1 MKSANPS
8 SHWAKAGIFAAVA
21 ASLCCIAP
29 VLTLLAGIGGLAS
42 AFSWLEPARPFLI
55 GVSVVALGL
64 AWYQQLK
71 PKPAATDCGCEP
83 AKPAFGQSKS
93 FLGIVTVFAVLMLA
107 FPFYAQVFYPSAETR
122 TEILPA
128 ASVQTLTLDIEGMT
142 CAGCEGH
149 VKTAVGKL
157 PGILETRVS
166 YEQGRAV
173 VRFDE
178 TQTSAAAISAAVD
191 ETGYRVTQSQTGQN

>member
-8 SHWAKAGIFAAVA
+8 SHWAKAGVFAAVA

-42 AFSWLEPARPFLI
+42 AFSWLEPARPFLV

-71 PKPAATDCGCEP
+71 PKQAETDCVCEP
-83 AKPAFGQSKS
+83 AKPSFLQSKS
-93 FLGIVTVFAVLMLA
+93 FLGVVTVFAALMLA
-107 FPFYAQVFYPSAETR
+107 FPYYAQVFYPSAENR
-122 TEILPA
+122 TEIANPM
-128 ASVQTLTLDIEGMT
+128 SVHTVTLDIEGMT
-142 CAGCEGH
+142 CASCEGH
-149 VKTAVGKL
+149 VKSAVDKL
-157 PGILETRVS
+157 PGIIETNVS
-166 YEQGRAV
+166 FEQGRAV

-178 TQTSAAAISAAVD
+178 TQTNTADINAAVY
-191 ETGYRVTQSQTGQN
+191 ETGYRVTQSQLDQN